1 MKILI
6 TGGAGYIGSVLTDLL
21 LSNGHKITVFDNF
34 MFRQNSLNNLFSN
47 KNLNVIDGDIRDT
60 KLINKE
66 VSKHEIIIPLA
77 AIVGAPA
84 CEKYKFISNEINY
97 HSNLEIVKNKSKDQM
112 ILMPTTNSAYG
123 SGNSDNYC
131 NEDSPL
137 KPLSDYARQ
146 KVKLEEEILQ
156 YENVISFRFATVFG
170 FSPKMR
176 FDLLVNDFT
185 QKAYTDKYII
195 LFEENF
201 KRNFLHIKDA
211 ANVFMHTINNFELFN
226 HKIYNVGLSDA
237 NISKKELCEKIKEH
251 LPNFIFNTSPFSWDP
266 DKRNYIVDNTRIETT
281 GFKCNYTLDDGIK
294 ELIKGIKTISMK
306 LYTNIS

>member
-21 LSNGHKITVFDNF
+21 LSHDYQITVYDNF

-47 KNLNVIDGDIRDT
+47 KNLNVIDGDIRDRD
-60 KLINKE
+60 LLNKE
-66 VSKHEIIIPLA
+66 ILKHDVIIPLA

-97 HSNLEIVKNKSKDQM
+97 ESNLDLVKNKSKDQL

-146 KVKLEEEILQ
+146 KVKLEEEILNF
-156 YENVISFRFATVFG
+156 ENVISFRFATVFG

-185 QKAYTDKYII
+185 QKAYSDKYII

-201 KRNFLHIKDA
+201 KRNYLHVKDA
-211 ANVFMHTINNFELFN
+211 ANVFMHALNNFTSFN

-237 NISKKELCEKIKEH
+237 NISKRELCDKIKQQ
-251 LPNFIFNTSPFSWDP
+251 LPNFVYNTSPFSWDP
-266 DKRNYIVDNTRIETT
+266 DKRNYIVDNTRIENT
-281 GFKCNYTLDDGIK
+281 GFKCLYNLDDGIK

>member
-21 LSNGHKITVFDNF
+21 LLNGYQITVYDNF

-47 KNLNVIDGDIRDT
+47 KNLNVIDGDIRDRE
-60 KLINKE
+60 LLNKE
-66 VSKHEIIIPLA
+66 ISKHDVIIPLA

-97 HSNLEIVKNKSKDQM
+97 ESNLDLVKNKSNDQL

-137 KPLSDYARQ
+137 KPLSDYANQ
-146 KVKLEEEILQ
+146 KVKLEEEILNF
-156 YENVISFRFATVFG
+156 ENVISFRFATVFG

-185 QKAYTDKYII
+185 QKAYSDKYII

-201 KRNFLHIKDA
+201 KRNYLHVKDA
-211 ANVFMHTINNFELFN
+211 ANVFIHALNNLSSFN
-226 HKIYNVGLSDA
+226 HKIYNVGLSNA
-237 NISKKELCEKIKEH
+237 NISKRELCDKIKEY
-251 LPNFIFNTSPFSWDP
+251 LPNFVYNTSPFSWDP
-266 DKRNYIVDNTRIETT
+266 DKRNYIVDNSRIENT
-281 GFKCNYTLDDGIK
+281 GFNCLYSLDDGIK

>member
-21 LSNGHKITVFDNF
+21 LSNDYQITVYDNF

-47 KNLNVIDGDIRDT
+47 KNLNVIDGDIRDRD
-60 KLINKE
+60 LLNKE
-66 VSKHEIIIPLA
+66 ISKHDVIIPLA

-97 HSNLEIVKNKSKDQM
+97 ESNLDLVKNKSKDQL

-146 KVKLEEEILQ
+146 KVKLEEEILNF
-156 YENVISFRFATVFG
+156 ENVISFRFATVFG

-185 QKAYTDKYII
+185 QKAYSDKYII

-201 KRNFLHIKDA
+201 KRNYLHVKDA
-211 ANVFMHTINNFELFN
+211 ANVFMHALNNLSSFN
-226 HKIYNVGLSDA
+226 HKIYNVGLSNA
-237 NISKKELCEKIKEH
+237 NISKRELCDKIKEQ
-251 LPNFIFNTSPFSWDP
+251 LPNFVYNTSPFSWDP
-266 DKRNYIVDNTRIETT
+266 DKRNYIVDNTRIENT
-281 GFKCNYTLDDGIK
+281 GFKCLYNLDDGIK
-294 ELIKGIKTISMK
+294 ELIKGIKTISLK
-306 LYTNIS
+306 LFTNIS

>member
-21 LSNGHKITVFDNF
+21 LLNGYQITVYDNF

-47 KNLNVIDGDIRDT
+47 KNLNVIDGDIRDRE
-60 KLINKE
+60 LLNKE
-66 VSKHEIIIPLA
+66 ISKHDVIIPLA

-97 HSNLEIVKNKSKDQM
+97 ESNLDLVKNKSNDQL

-137 KPLSDYARQ
+137 KPLSDYANQ
-146 KVKLEEEILQ
+146 KVKLEEEILNF
-156 YENVISFRFATVFG
+156 ENVISFRFATVFG

-185 QKAYTDKYII
+185 QKAYSDKYII

-201 KRNFLHIKDA
+201 KRNYLHVKDA
-211 ANVFMHTINNFELFN
+211 ANVFMHALNNLSSFN
-226 HKIYNVGLSDA
+226 HKIYNVGLSNA
-237 NISKKELCEKIKEH
+237 NISKRELCDKIKEY
-251 LPNFIFNTSPFSWDP
+251 LPNFVYNTSPFSWDP
-266 DKRNYIVDNTRIETT
+266 DKRNYIVDNSRIENT
-281 GFKCNYTLDDGIK
+281 GFNCLYSLDDGIK

>member
-21 LSNGHKITVFDNF
+21 LSNDYQITVYDNF

-47 KNLNVIDGDIRDT
+47 KNLNVIDGDIRDRN
-60 KLINKE
+60 LLNNEI
-66 VSKHEIIIPLA
+66 SKHDVIIPLA

-97 HSNLEIVKNKSKDQM
+97 KSNLDLVKNKSKDQL

-146 KVKLEEEILQ
+146 KVKLEEEILNF
-156 YENVISFRFATVFG
+156 ENVISFRFATVFG

-185 QKAYTDKYII
+185 QKAYSDKYII

-201 KRNFLHIKDA
+201 KRNYLHVKDA
-211 ANVFMHTINNFELFN
+211 ANVFMHTLNNLSSFN
-226 HKIYNVGLSDA
+226 HKIYNVGLSNA
-237 NISKKELCEKIKEH
+237 NISKRELCDKIKEQ
-251 LPNFIFNTSPFSWDP
+251 LPNFVYNTSPFSWDP
-266 DKRNYIVDNTRIETT
+266 DKRNYIVDNTRIENT
-281 GFKCNYTLDDGIK
+281 GFKCLYNLDDGIK